1 MELDRARA
9 TLQSELPAAL
19 SRQASGSSA
28 KASSSPPPN
37 TTPPYTTTHS
47 PLLSSSTHLSP
58 PHHNPPPPPPP
69 PSIISSSPPLAPRR
83 VTPAF
88 NTHLLIT
95 RRRTR
100 SLHIIHHGSV
110 IENACCCPRNGWRRR
125 CSSAGKSYSMI
136 LFRNTVVLALS
147 LHAHLQSTI
156 RIPKELSIS
165 ILGVWFGTSCLAI
178 NCPVDCGCLKPALLL
193 LVSKHGVI
201 ATEATQAR
209 LRYLH
214 QHSRRIENNI
224 RYKSQSQAC
233 RNDKGSHLHPRSRWS
248 APAKRQRPP
257 AMTRTPRL
265 ILPHL
270 MELQSL
276 RTIIPDV
283 MSAILHRPR
292 APVASLLSVLGPR
305 DLGRQTAGVK

>member
-1 MELDRARA
+1 MSLRA
-9 TLQSELPAAL
+9 
-19 SRQASGSSA
+19 
-28 KASSSPPPN
+28 
-37 TTPPYTTTHS
+37 HS
-47 PLLSSSTHLSP
+47 
-58 PHHNPPPPPPP
+58 
-69 PSIISSSPPLAPRR
+69 
-83 VTPAF
+83 
-88 NTHLLIT
+88 
-95 RRRTR
+95 
-100 SLHIIHHGSV
+100 
-110 IENACCCPRNGWRRR
+110 
-125 CSSAGKSYSMI
+125 
-136 LFRNTVVLALS
+136 
-147 LHAHLQSTI
+147 QSTI

-165 ILGVWFGTSCLAI
+165 ILGICFGTSCLAT
-178 NCPVDCGCLKPALLL
+178 NWPASCSCLKPALLL

-209 LRYLH
+209 PRYLH
-214 QHSRRIENNI
+214 QHSRRIENDI

-233 RNDKGSHLHPRSRWS
+233 RNDKGSHLHPRTRWS
-248 APAKRQRPP
+248 APAKRQCPP

-305 DLGRQTAGVK
+305 DLGRQTAVVK